1 MDEIMSG
8 INKLKSSGDF
18 DKIDLSRPDWFMD
31 ELMEEI

>member
-1 MDEIMSG
+1 MDGIMSG

-18 DKIDLSRPDWFMD
+18 DKINLSRPDWFMD